1 MSAPLVSTNFS
12 TWAMSTAHV
21 SILFLIT
28 AICSRLR
35 TRGWTHVTCTRR
47 STSSMEPR
55 IKPTDRACITR
66 CSTSVTARR
75 VVCAMSSN
83 DNRRSVAGRRNVI
96 SIRHNRAILRR
107 ICISCAA
114 RSACVCNTIQSVS
127 INQSFANWELWRT
140 ARLWNKKPSCH
151 CNRLKLWPKVKAC
164 SVLDF

>member
-12 TWAMSTAHV
+12 TWAISTAHV

-114 RSACVCNTIQSVS
+114 RSACVCNTIQSIS
-127 INQSFANWELWRT
+127 TNQSSANWDLGRT
-140 ARLWNKKPSCH
+140 TRLSNFCYC
-151 CNRLKLWPKVKAC
+151 CNSLKLWPEVKAC
-164 SVLDF
+164 IVLAF